1 MTDTPE
7 TDAAQIF
14 LGLNPDEGDYFV
26 PAEIARKLEQQ
37 RNEAVNNYET
47 AVLREHRMEEQ
58 RDWYKAACDKYSEV
72 ETVNTL
78 CSLKEQRD
86 QLVDVAEKLI
96 AMIRVNYMHGMF
108 TDCSIEKI
116 DHHLRPWINKI
127 ETIKGTK
134 I

>member
-1 MTDTPE
+1 MSNTPDTY
-7 TDAAQIF
+7 ANQIF

-26 PAEIARKLEQQ
+26 PVKIARRLEQQ
-37 RNEAVNNYET
+37 RNEAVDNYET

-58 RDWYKAACDKYSEV
+58 RD
-72 ETVNTL
+72 
-78 CSLKEQRD
+78 
-86 QLVDVAEKLI
+86 QLLDVAEKLI